1 MRRAVLLAALLG
13 AALSNVGGAAAQDL
27 AAYRELTRSL
37 DAAASARP
45 QSGERALAQLD
56 RAKAAL
62 DRLAPTLGNRPLVEG
77 LEGALGQAR
86 AALARTPADL
96 QAQVLLARGLARG
109 ALYTQTLNGFGEGTT
124 PNTNQVRLLGQEFG
138 LSAAATQALRADAE
152 AGRAERVAWRLQRA
166 AAAKVRAALGEA
178 QPERTTASYLALARA
193 AGWFTAV
200 QEAGAGSLRAE
211 QFTGALTQLTAGD
224 RAGLTASLA
233 ALRQGSTELTRAL
246 ATAPAVTEP
255 ATTPS
260 PEPSDPTP
268 TPAPA
273 PVEPIAPA
281 ETPTP
286 AAPASSNVDA
296 VDRAYAA
303 LGRALSASGHGDP
316 VTAREQLARA
326 RTALEAAPATLRTAP
341 DFEAYLAALGAAQER
356 RGLRPDSV
364 QALISGLAGLER
376 GSLPAVDAA
385 SLAATGTFGGGL
397 RAGLLLLLALLAP
410 VPLYLLNLAFGGR
423 NPFWRAITAAL
434 ALLLLPTFVE
444 GVMGAVGWLG
454 DLIGVAALRAAPA
467 LSPWSSPF
475 GLPLRALLTAA
486 ALGLAIYG
494 FRGLCVQFG
503 LLGNRREATLAPA
516 TTVEWEEAL

>member
-1 MRRAVLLAALLG
+1 MRRAALLAVLLSAG
-13 AALSNVGGAAAQDL
+13 AAGAQDL
-27 AAYRELTRSL
+27 TAYRELTRSL
-37 DAAASARP
+37 DAAAAVRP

-56 RAKAAL
+56 RAEAAL

-109 ALYTQTLNGFGEGTT
+109 ALYTQTLNGLGEGT
-124 PNTNQVRLLGQEFG
+124 PPSAAQMRLLSGEFG
-138 LSAAATQALRADAE
+138 LSAAATQALRADATV
-152 AGRAERVAWRLQRA
+152 GRAERVAWRLQRA
-166 AAAKVRAALGEA
+166 AAGKVRAALAEA

-193 AGWFTAV
+193 AGWFTTV
-200 QEAGAGSLRAE
+200 QEAGAGSLRAA

-233 ALRQGSTELTRAL
+233 TLRQGSTELTRAL
-246 ATAPAVTEP
+246 TAAPAVTEP
-255 ATTPS
+255 APPPS
-260 PEPSDPTP
+260 PESSDPAP
-268 TPAPA
+268 TPAP
-273 PVEPIAPA
+273 VEAITPA
-281 ETPTP
+281 KTATP
-286 AAPASSNVDA
+286 AAPASSSVGA

-316 VTAREQLARA
+316 VTAREELARA
-326 RTALEAAPATLRTAP
+326 RTALEAAPATLRSAP
-341 DFEAYLAALGAAQER
+341 HFEGYLADLGAAQER

-385 SLAATGTFGGGL
+385 SLAGTGTFGGGL

-444 GVMGAVGWLG
+444 GVLGAVGWLG

>member
-13 AALSNVGGAAAQDL
+13 AGSAAAQDL

-45 QSGERALAQLD
+45 QSAERALSQLD
-56 RAKAAL
+56 RAGAAL
-62 DRLAPTLGNRPLVEG
+62 DRLAPTLGNRPLVDG

-109 ALYTQTLNGFGEGTT
+109 ALYTQTLGGLGEGSPPSAT
-124 PNTNQVRLLGQEFG
+124 QVRLLAQEFG
-138 LSAAATQALRADAE
+138 LNAAATQALRADAA

-166 AAAKVRAALGEA
+166 AAGKVRAALAEA
-178 QPERTTASYLALARA
+178 QPKRTAASYLALARA
-193 AGWFTAV
+193 AGWFTTV
-200 QEAGAGSLRAE
+200 QEAGAGSLRAG
-211 QFTGALTQLTAGD
+211 QFTQALGQLTAGD
-224 RAGLTASLA
+224 RAGLTASLVT
-233 ALRQGSTELTRAL
+233 LRQGSAELTRAL
-246 ATAPAVTEP
+246 ATPPAVTESAP
-255 ATTPS
+255 VPS
-260 PEPSDPTP
+260 PEPSESAPP
-268 TPAPA
+268 AAPA
-273 PVEPIAPA
+273 ALEPIAPA
-281 ETPTP
+281 ESPTP
-286 AAPASSNVDA
+286 AAPASSSVDA

-316 VTAREQLARA
+316 VTAREELARA
-326 RTALEAAPATLRTAP
+326 RTALEAAPAALRTAP
-341 DFEAYLAALGAAQER
+341 DFEAYLADLGAAQAR

-364 QALISGLAGLER
+364 QALISGLSGLER

-385 SLAATGTFGGGL
+385 SVAGAGTFGGGL

-444 GVMGAVGWLG
+444 GVLGAVGWLG

-475 GLPLRALLTAA
+475 GLPVRALLTAA

-503 LLGNRREATLAPA
+503 LLGGRREATLAPA

>member
-13 AALSNVGGAAAQDL
+13 MGGASAQDL
-27 AAYRELTRSL
+27 AAYRELVGSL
-37 DAAASARP
+37 DAAAAARP
-45 QSGERALAQLD
+45 QSAERALAQLD
-56 RAKAAL
+56 RAGAAL
-62 DRLAPTLGNRPLVEG
+62 NRLAPTLGNPPMVEG

-109 ALYTQTLNGFGEGTT
+109 ALYTQTLNGLGEGT
-124 PNTNQVRLLGQEFG
+124 PPGAAQVRLLGQEFG
-138 LSAAATQALRADAE
+138 LSAAASQALRSDAG

-166 AAAKVRAALGEA
+166 AAAKVRAALNEA
-178 QPERTTASYLALARA
+178 RPERTTASYLALARA
-193 AGWFTAV
+193 AGWFTTV
-200 QEAGAGSLRAE
+200 QEAGAGSLRAG
-211 QFTGALTQLTAGD
+211 QFTEALTQLTAGD

-233 ALRQGSTELTRAL
+233 ALRQGGTELTQAL
-246 ATAPAVTEP
+246 ATPPALTAPA
-255 ATTPS
+255 PS
-260 PEPSDPTP
+260 TPEPSDPAS
-268 TPAPA
+268 TPAPTPTEP
-273 PVEPIAPA
+273 PVPAESPAPA
-281 ETPTP
+281 T
-286 AAPASSNVDA
+286 AAPSSVDA
-296 VDRAYAA
+296 VGRAYAA

-316 VTAREQLARA
+316 VTAREELARA
-326 RTALEAAPATLRTAP
+326 RTALEAAPEALRTAP
-341 DFEAYLAALGAAQER
+341 NFEVYLADLGAAQER

-376 GSLPAVDAA
+376 GSLPAVDRA
-385 SLAATGTFGGGL
+385 SLSATGTFGGGL
-397 RAGLLLLLALLAP
+397 RAGLLLLALLAP

-444 GVMGAVGWLG
+444 GVLGAVGWLG

-467 LSPWSSPF
+467 YSPWSSPF

-486 ALGLAIYG
+486 ALGLATYG

-503 LLGNRREATLAPA
+503 LLGGRREATLAPA
-516 TTVEWEEAL
+516 QTVEWEEAL

>member
-1 MRRAVLLAALLG
+1 MRRAALPAALLTALLG
-13 AALSNVGGAAAQDL
+13 SGLSAAQRATDQDL

-37 DAAASARP
+37 DAAAAARP
-45 QSGERALAQLD
+45 QSAEQALTQLD
-56 RAKAAL
+56 RAEAAL
-62 DRLAPTLGNRPLVEG
+62 DRLAPSLGNRPLVDG

-109 ALYTQTLNGFGEGTT
+109 ALYTQALGGLGAGD
-124 PNTNQVRLLGQEFG
+124 PPSAAGLRLLAGEFG
-138 LSAAATQALRADAE
+138 LSAPAAQALSTDAG

-166 AAAKVRAALGEA
+166 AAAEVRAALGEA
-178 QPERTTASYLALARA
+178 QPERTAASYLALARA

-200 QEAGAGSLRAE
+200 QEAGAGSLRAG
-211 QFTGALTQLTAGD
+211 QFTGALTQLAAGD

-233 ALRQGSTELTRAL
+233 ALRQGSTELTQAL
-246 ATAPAVTEP
+246 ATGPAVTPTSP
-255 ATTPS
+255 AGPGPQTPA
-260 PEPSDPTP
+260 P
-268 TPAPA
+268 TPAQPPVPA
-273 PVEPIAPA
+273 QSP
-281 ETPTP
+281 
-286 AAPASSNVDA
+286 APASPGSANVDA

-316 VTAREQLARA
+316 VTARGELARA
-326 RTALEAAPATLRTAP
+326 RTALEAAPEALRAAP
-341 DFEAYLAALGAAQER
+341 DFAAYLADLGAAQER

-376 GSLPAVDAA
+376 GSRPAVDAA
-385 SLAATGTFGGGL
+385 SLAATGTFGGVL
-397 RAGLLLLLALLAP
+397 RAGLLLLLALLSP

-444 GVMGAVGWLG
+444 GVLGAVGWLG
-454 DLIGVAALRAAPA
+454 DLIGVSALRAAPA
-467 LSPWSSPF
+467 FSPWSSPF
-475 GLPLRALLTAA
+475 GLPIRALLTAA

-503 LLGNRREATLAPA
+503 LLGSRREATLAPA
-516 TTVEWEEAL
+516 QAVEWEEAL